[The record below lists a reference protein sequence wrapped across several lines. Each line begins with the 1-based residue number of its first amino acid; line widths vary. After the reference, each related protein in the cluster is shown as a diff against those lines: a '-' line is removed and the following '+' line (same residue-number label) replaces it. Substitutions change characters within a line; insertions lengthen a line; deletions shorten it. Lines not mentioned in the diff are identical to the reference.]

1 MGVKVVKKTIWVLI
15 LALIVGGLL
24 RLCVFTS
31 YYIPSDGMA
40 NTLRCGERI
49 FVNKWSYGW
58 RLPFMKLW
66 GYHRL
71 AESPVERGD
80 VVVFNN
86 PAHRNRSTAIDCR
99 EVYIGRCCGLPGER
113 LLLDSHYSVVTNP
126 VHLPDQRLFYVY
138 PNRKHEELSQLLQKL
153 NVDVSLQKNQEDS
166 CSVCSLSRY
175 EYYLVQQS
183 LPIDDCWLHPYHN
196 AVPDS
201 AQLMSFVM
209 PRCGQTVYITPQN
222 CTLICNTLLLHEQRD
237 AFIKNDT
244 LYLDDKPINSYK
256 FTKDYYWVTSDNA
269 GNVQDSRLF
278 GLLPADHIIGRAT
291 YIWFSK
297 QWERIGQ
304 YVY

>member
-1 MGVKVVKKTIWVLI
+1 MGVKVVKKTILVLI

-86 PAHRNRSTAIDCR
+86 PAHRNHSTAIDCR

-153 NVDVSLQKNQEDS
+153 NVDVSLQKNQ
-166 CSVCSLSRY
+166 V
-175 EYYLVQQS
+175 
-183 LPIDDCWLHPYHN
+183 
-196 AVPDS
+196 
-201 AQLMSFVM
+201 
-209 PRCGQTVYITPQN
+209 
-222 CTLICNTLLLHEQRD
+222 
-237 AFIKNDT
+237 
-244 LYLDDKPINSYK
+244 
-256 FTKDYYWVTSDNA
+256 
-269 GNVQDSRLF
+269 
-278 GLLPADHIIGRAT
+278 
-291 YIWFSK
+291 
-297 QWERIGQ
+297 
-304 YVY
+304 